1 MPLPSVSHIFGLGL
15 YVDDVDY
22 LIQKTVCTMFVAS
35 ANSSKQKSSAERD
48 IFAEG

>member
-22 LIQKTVCTMFVAS
+22 ATQKTVCTMFVAS
-35 ANSSKQKSSAERD
+35 ADASKQISSARRD